1 MLDALAT
8 LFVSAVAAAVITGSF
23 IAALLAV
30 FAAIGYVIENLDQNW
45 RK

>member
-8 LFVSAVAAAVITGSF
+8 LFISAVAVAVITGGF
-23 IAALLAV
+23 TAALLAV
-30 FAAIGYVIENLDQNW
+30 CAAIGYVIENLDQNR

>member
-8 LFVSAVAAAVITGSF
+8 LFISAVAVAVIIGGF

-30 FAAIGYVIENLDQNW
+30 CAAIGYVIENLDQNW